1 MYPVSPRLIYFESSG
16 ACAVEYL
23 VHEYR
28 AVRARDVDVVL
39 VNRQEAL
46 DELKRLVAN
55 NPDIR
60 EIMKGIDEVIDG
72 EVVRDAIGEAPSE

>member
-1 MYPVSPRLIYFESSG
+1 MEEMKQDQKTIGPLPGCQLEEALALVWDVFSTFESEELS
-16 ACAVEYL
+16 
-23 VHEYR
+23 
-28 AVRARDVDVVL
+28 
-39 VNRQEAL
+39 QEAL

>member
-1 MYPVSPRLIYFESSG
+1 
-16 ACAVEYL
+16 
-23 VHEYR
+23 
-28 AVRARDVDVVL
+28 
-39 VNRQEAL
+39 
-46 DELKRLVAN
+46 LKRLVAN